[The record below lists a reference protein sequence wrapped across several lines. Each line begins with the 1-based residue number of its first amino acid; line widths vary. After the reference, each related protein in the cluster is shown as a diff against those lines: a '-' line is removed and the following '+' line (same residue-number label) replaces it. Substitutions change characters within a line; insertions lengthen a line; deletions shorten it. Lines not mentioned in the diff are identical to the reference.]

1 MSQSSETI
9 KGLKSFLAISTA
21 KLEEVKERISH
32 PTYRW
37 SSSDD
42 CKSDL
47 EEAVV
52 QTTVMV
58 RLIEERNSEDIDDNL
73 FGKLLLLFRY
83 GYQEVRNINQ
93 LINKKP
99 LNKNDEDSLL
109 LSYCYFKEAEMEN
122 LLNVFLDKKQINR
135 LIKLIEK
142 RQKSK

>member
-1 MSQSSETI
+1 MNQDSETL
-9 KGLKSFLAISTA
+9 KGLKSFLSITTA
-21 KLEEVKERISH
+21 KLEEVKKKVSH
-32 PTYRW
+32 PSYRW
-37 SSSDD
+37 SSSDA

-47 EEAVV
+47 EEAIV
-52 QTTVMV
+52 QTTTMI
-58 RLIEERNSEDIDDNL
+58 RLIEERNSENMDDNL
-73 FGKLLLLFRY
+73 FGKILLLFRY

-99 LNKNDEDSLL
+99 LNKTEEDSLL